1 MNNININVFDS
12 IEFFKSILHKNSLTY
27 VDFLK
32 YNMPNVSLNKLR
44 KFIAKYGKSDLHN
57 SNLLIDNNDGKMLD
71 NLLIW
76 ANANNTNP
84 IRNVILNTTQIA
96 LHLD

>member
-1 MNNININVFDS
+1 
-12 IEFFKSILHKNSLTY
+12 
-27 VDFLK
+27 
-32 YNMPNVSLNKLR
+32 MPNVSFYKFQ

-57 SNLLIDNNDGKMLD
+57 SNLLIDNNDGKMFD

-84 IRNVILNTTQIA
+84 IHNVILNTTQYSS
-96 LHLD
+96 